1 MTTQRSAAQEQSLQ
15 ASLFQN
21 QKEREQLQ
29 FELQQARSALESHA
43 SDREYMQSEAS
54 SLQQALQR
62 QTREAEQAQ
71 QVHDSWMTRF
81 QAQVRSWHCC
91 SLCSCLQTQHK
102 KGAEAKA
109 PRQHA
114 HAILKMQYE
123 DIAQRYFLYET
134 NCIIIACSSPETHH
148 VPLESL

>member
-15 ASLFQN
+15 ASLLQN
-21 QKEREQLQ
+21 LKEREQLQ

-91 SLCSCLQTQHK
+91 SLCSCLQTSTSR
-102 KGAEAKA
+102 GPEARKHLQLRYVI
-109 PRQHA
+109 PKRNMT
-114 HAILKMQYE
+114 ILPSIDTKCV
-123 DIAQRYFLYET
+123 I
-134 NCIIIACSSPETHH
+134 
-148 VPLESL
+148 VPAVSM

>member
-15 ASLFQN
+15 ASLLHN

-81 QAQVRSWHCC
+81 QAQVRSWHYS
-91 SLCSCLQTQHK
+91 SLRSCIQTQHERGGQK
-102 KGAEAKA
+102 QRNPGSMC
-109 PRQHA
+109 
-114 HAILKMQYE
+114 MQYQK
-123 DIAQRYFLYET
+123 AT
-134 NCIIIACSSPETHH
+134 
-148 VPLESL
+148 

>member
-1 MTTQRSAAQEQSLQ
+1 MATQHNAAQEQSLQ

-62 QTREAEQAQ
+62 QTRETEQAQ

-81 QAQVRSWHCC
+81 RAQVRSWHCC
-91 SLCSCLQTQHK
+91 YLCSCLQTQYK
-102 KGAEAKA
+102 KECRNKNTLAACTCS
-109 PRQHA
+109 
-114 HAILKMQYE
+114 IKMQHE
-123 DIAQRYFLYET
+123 GITQ
-134 NCIIIACSSPETHH
+134 C
-148 VPLESL
+148 

>member
-15 ASLFQN
+15 ASLLHN

-62 QTREAEQAQ
+62 QMREAEQAQ

-91 SLCSCLQTQHK
+91 SLLQLLTDSAQEGGQKEGNNCSMC
-102 KGAEAKA
+102 
-109 PRQHA
+109 
-114 HAILKMQYE
+114 
-123 DIAQRYFLYET
+123 
-134 NCIIIACSSPETHH
+134 
-148 VPLESL
+148 V